1 MKQKARKHYS
11 MKRKRLYAFVLIGI
25 LVLFFNGVS
34 HGNAQEAT
42 PTVETT
48 AVATETQN
56 IPTVTPTVFETGTA
70 TPIVEEAQVSSE
82 VTQVLIKISRNAHV
96 KGVQDRLDQQQGRVI
111 EMEELEK
118 IGVILLEIPSYQLE
132 QKIQELQLVTGVAY
146 VEPNYSVQAM
156 DLIPNDPG
164 WSFQYG
170 LTAIRAPQG
179 WSLSTGSSSVTIAI
193 LDSGVDLGH
202 EDLAGRIVAGYDF
215 VNNDS
220 VPQDDFGHGT
230 LVAGIAAA
238 SGNNGTGVAGVSW
251 RARIMPLKVLNNS
264 GGGSYANVA
273 AGILWAADHGAQVI
287 NLSLGGAAPSVTLQD
302 AVLYAYNKGI
312 LLVAASGNNGG
323 AQVLYP
329 ARYPEVM
336 AVGATNFS
344 NQPSS
349 ISNYGP
355 EVDVAAPG
363 ENIYSLWPG
372 GYFTQSG
379 TSMSAPFVSG
389 LAAILFSFTSDAGVV
404 RNAIESTALDV
415 GPVGW
420 DLYSGAGLI
429 QMDSAIAFMLPPA
442 SVTFTSVPLS
452 DNSGAGA
459 SSSNGFFLPAS
470 ITPSLTVTLLP
481 TRPIASP
488 TQTSTPL
495 IVPHAA
501 APTFTATVTPTPA
514 SRTLQWQSLFSPY
527 SCGGLGLILTGL
539 GLWRFAQ
546 RQTKL

>member
-1 MKQKARKHYS
+1 MKKIQYS
-11 MKRKRLYAFVLIGI
+11 TKRKRLATFLLTGI
-25 LVLFFNGVS
+25 LVLFFSGVS
-34 HGNAQEAT
+34 RGSAQDAT
-42 PTVETT
+42 PTVEIT
-48 AVATETQN
+48 AAATETQN
-56 IPTVTPTVFETGTA
+56 TPAETPTVIETGTT
-70 TPIVEEAQVSSE
+70 TPVDADAQGSSSE

-96 KGVQDRLDQQQGRVI
+96 KGVQDRLDQQGRVI

-118 IGVILLEIPSYQLE
+118 IGVILLEIPSDQLE
-132 QKIQELQLVTGVAY
+132 QKIQELQLMTGVAY
-146 VEPNYSVQAM
+146 VELNYSVQAM
-156 DLIPNDPG
+156 DVIPNDPG
-164 WSFQYG
+164 WSSQYG

-179 WSLSTGSSSVTIAI
+179 WSLSTGSISVTIAI

-202 EDLAGRIVAGYDF
+202 EDLTGRIVAGYDF

-230 LVAGIAAA
+230 HVAGIAAA
-238 SGNNGTGVAGVSW
+238 SGNNGVGVAGVSW
-251 RARIMPLKVLNNS
+251 GARIMPLKVLDRF

-336 AVGATNFS
+336 AVGATNFT

-389 LAAILFSFTSDAGVV
+389 LAAILFSFTSNAGVV

-429 QMDSAIAFMLPPA
+429 QMDSAIALMLPPA
-442 SVTFTSVPLS
+442 TAAFTSIPRS
-452 DNSGAGA
+452 DNGGAGA
-459 SSSNGFFLPAS
+459 SSPNGFFLPAS
-470 ITPSLTVTLLP
+470 STPSLTLTALP
-481 TRPIASP
+481 TLTIASL

-495 IVPHAA
+495 IVPSAA
-501 APTFTATVTPTPA
+501 APTFTPTITSTPA

-546 RQTKL
+546 RQTKM

>member
-1 MKQKARKHYS
+1 M
-11 MKRKRLYAFVLIGI
+11 LTGI
-25 LVLFFNGVS
+25 LVLFFSGVS
-34 HGNAQEAT
+34 RGSAQDAT
-42 PTVETT
+42 PTVEIT
-48 AVATETQN
+48 AAATETQN
-56 IPTVTPTVFETGTA
+56 TPAETPTVIETGTT
-70 TPIVEEAQVSSE
+70 TPVDADAQGSSSE

-96 KGVQDRLDQQQGRVI
+96 KGVQDRLDQQGRVI

-118 IGVILLEIPSYQLE
+118 IGVILLEIPSDQLE
-132 QKIQELQLVTGVAY
+132 QKIQELQLMTGVAY
-146 VEPNYSVQAM
+146 VELNYSVQAM
-156 DLIPNDPG
+156 DVIPNDPG
-164 WSFQYG
+164 WSSQYG

-179 WSLSTGSSSVTIAI
+179 WSLSTGSISVTIAI

-202 EDLAGRIVAGYDF
+202 EDLTGRIVAGYDF

-230 LVAGIAAA
+230 HVAGIAAA
-238 SGNNGTGVAGVSW
+238 SGNNGVGVAGVSW
-251 RARIMPLKVLNNS
+251 GARIMPLKVLDRF

-336 AVGATNFS
+336 AVGATNFT

-389 LAAILFSFTSDAGVV
+389 LAAILFSFTSNAGVV

-429 QMDSAIAFMLPPA
+429 QMDSAIALMLPPA
-442 SVTFTSVPLS
+442 TAAFTSIPRS
-452 DNSGAGA
+452 DNGGAGA
-459 SSSNGFFLPAS
+459 SSPNGFFLPAS
-470 ITPSLTVTLLP
+470 STPSLTLTALP
-481 TRPIASP
+481 TLTIASL

-495 IVPHAA
+495 IVPSAA
-501 APTFTATVTPTPA
+501 APTFTPTITSTPA

-546 RQTKL
+546 RQTKM

>member
-1 MKQKARKHYS
+1 MKKIQYS
-11 MKRKRLYAFVLIGI
+11 TKRKRMAAFVLTGI
-25 LVLFFNGVS
+25 LVLFFGGVS
-34 HGNAQEAT
+34 RGSAQDST
-42 PTVETT
+42 PTVEIT
-48 AVATETQN
+48 AAATETQN
-56 IPTVTPTVFETGTA
+56 TPAETSTAFETGTA
-70 TPIVEEAQVSSE
+70 TPVDVDAQDSSSE
-82 VTQVLIKISRNAHV
+82 VTQVLIKISRNARV
-96 KGVQDRLDQQQGRVI
+96 TRVQDRLAQQGRVI

-118 IGVILLEIPSYQLE
+118 IGVILLEIPLDQLE
-132 QKIQELQLVTGVAY
+132 QKIQELQLMTGVAY

-156 DLIPNDPG
+156 DVIPNDPG
-164 WSFQYG
+164 WSSQYG
-170 LTAIRAPQG
+170 LVAIRAPQG
-179 WSLSTGSSSVTIAI
+179 WSLSTGSSAVTIAI

-202 EDLAGRIVAGYDF
+202 EDLAGRFVAGYDF

-230 LVAGIAAA
+230 HVAGIAAA
-238 SGNNGTGVAGVSW
+238 SGNNGTGIAGVSW
-251 RARIMPLKVLNNS
+251 GARIMPLKVLDRF

-389 LAAILFSFTSDAGVV
+389 LAAILFSFTSNAGVV

-429 QMDSAIAFMLPPA
+429 QMDSAITFMLPPA
-442 SVTFTSVPLS
+442 SATFTSTSVPIS
-452 DNSGAGA
+452 DNGGTGA
-459 SSSNGFFLPAS
+459 SSSNGFILPAS
-470 ITPSLTVTLLP
+470 ITPSLTVTPLP
-481 TRPIASP
+481 TLTIASP

-495 IVPHAA
+495 IVPSAA
-501 APTFTATVTPTPA
+501 APTFTATVTPAPA

-539 GLWRFAQ
+539 GLWRFAR
-546 RQTKL
+546 RQTKM